1 VAKKS
6 MIAREA
12 KRKKL
17 VEHYRARRAQLKA
30 TAADLS
36 LSYDE
41 RMQAL
46 QQLQKLPAASSA
58 VRYTRRCS
66 SCGRPKAVYRKF
78 GLCRICLRKHLMNG
92 EVAGGRKSSW

>member
-1 VAKKS
+1 
-6 MIAREA
+6 MIAREN

-17 VEHYRARRAQLKA
+17 VEHYRKQRAELKA
-30 TAADLS
+30 IVGDVS
-36 LSYDE
+36 LDYDE
-41 RMQAL
+41 RMQA
-46 QQLQKLPAASSA
+46 QMKLQKLPRASSV